1 MHYFTPLSFSLLI
14 NQLNHLF
21 MYSFIYLSVLKTR
34 IGESSKA
41 WSSWTKFGP
50 CNDKCQKVRQRF
62 CTTGDR
68 TRCPGAGAY
77 GIQKQPRTCSLNECY
92 GTYNRQGG

>member
-1 MHYFTPLSFSLLI
+1 
-14 NQLNHLF
+14 

-34 IGESSKA
+34 IGESSKV

-62 CTTGDR
+62 CMTGDR

-77 GIQKQPRTCSLNECY
+77 GIQKQPRICSLNECY
-92 GTYNRQGG
+92 GTFNRQGG